1 MVMKA
6 SEPTDDEF
14 KASLTAF
21 EASFKAW
28 ECSFK
33 AWAGTLTPEK
43 FDKMV
48 ERLKGYKT
56 TEQILGAIKNSG

>member
-1 MVMKA
+1 MVIKA
-6 SEPTDDEF
+6 SEPQDDEF
-14 KASLTAF
+14 GASLEAF
-21 EASFKAW
+21 EASFNAW

-33 AWAGTLTPEK
+33 AWAATLTPEQ
-43 FDKMV
+43 FNKMV

>member
-6 SEPTDDEF
+6 SEPPDDKF
-14 KASLTAF
+14 NASLMAF

-33 AWAGTLTPEK
+33 AWAATLTPEQ
-43 FDKMV
+43 FNKMV
-48 ERLKGYKT
+48 ERLQGYKT
-56 TEQILGAIKNSG
+56 TAQIIGAIKNSG